1 MFDLNAPKLHTV
13 LCLGAHPDDI
23 EIGCG
28 GTLLEMLAANPSLR
42 IIWVVLSS
50 EGCRKPEAEAS
61 FHAWC
66 QGRKDCELLLF
77 DFPDTLFPWHGVAIK
92 QAIHEIAEM
101 HSPDAVFTHHRHDAH
116 QDHRIVAELTWNA
129 FRNHLIFEYEIPKL
143 EGDLGH
149 PNVFVPLSK
158 NHADRKIDLLMTHF
172 SSQRDKPWFQ
182 ADTFWA
188 LMHLRGIEAK
198 TKTAEAF
205 HAPKVSLSF
214 NQSL

>member
-1 MFDLNAPKLHTV
+1 
-13 LCLGAHPDDI
+13 
-23 EIGCG
+23 
-28 GTLLEMLAANPSLR
+28 
-42 IIWVVLSS
+42 
-50 EGCRKPEAEAS
+50 
-61 FHAWC
+61 
-66 QGRKDCELLLF
+66 
-77 DFPDTLFPWHGVAIK
+77 
-92 QAIHEIAEM
+92 M
-101 HSPDAVFTHHRHDAH
+101 HNPDAVFTHHRHDAH

-158 NHADRKIDLLMTHF
+158 NNADRKIDLLMTHF

-214 NQSL
+214 R